1 MGSLGLGESYMD
13 GRWDVPQLEEF
24 TCRVIRAGLED
35 KVISMQDFLCYL
47 KALVLNQQCLKRSY
61 EVGEKHYDI
70 GNDDLYE
77 CMLDK
82 RMIYSC
88 CFWKNASTFRRLFI
102 KKLCQLEKN

>member
-13 GRWDVPQLEEF
+13 GWWDVPQLEEF
-24 TCRVIRAGLED
+24 ICRVIRAGLED
-35 KVISMQDFLCYL
+35 RVISMQDFLCYL
-47 KALVLNQQCLKRSY
+47 QALVLNQQCLKRSY

-70 GNDDLYE
+70 GNDLYE

-82 RMIYSC
+82 CIIYSYG
-88 CFWKNASTFRRLFI
+88 FRKNASTFRRLFI